1 MGLRLQLYATIHIGG
16 YGSRGSPG
24 RRSFVG
30 WAKARLR
37 RAHHPCRDTAGGH
50 ASLCPP
56 YEFVALLLAMTTRYD
71 SASSR
76 RNRARVVVRNT
87 LEKNE
92 GEVNAG
98 RPIRPITA
106 SATIVVETHTTQS
119 RDTGITRHSPR
130 NGLRLISRSPR

>member
-71 SASSR
+71 SA
-76 RNRARVVVRNT
+76 
-87 LEKNE
+87 
-92 GEVNAG
+92 
-98 RPIRPITA
+98 I
-106 SATIVVETHTTQS
+106 
-119 RDTGITRHSPR
+119 SPR
-130 NGLRLISRSPR
+130 LAPELLYEIPSKRKRAQGMPGARCAR